1 MHYKRILL
9 KLSGEALQGDQG
21 YGICPKVLDSIA
33 LQVKEVWELGVE
45 IAIVIGG
52 GNIFRGL
59 KASSS
64 GMDRATADYMGMLGT
79 VINALALKEAI
90 EKHGRPARV
99 MSALDIESVAEPF
112 IRARALRHFDKG
124 RVLILAAGTGNPFFT
139 TDTCASLRAIEL
151 DADILLKATN
161 VDGVYDADPNLVED
175 ATRFERLTF
184 AEAINKQLG
193 VMDLTALSMCME
205 HDLPVVVF
213 NFKTDGNICRVIS
226 GESIGTIVTN
236 EKTEMANSQN

>member
-1 MHYKRILL
+1 
-9 KLSGEALQGDQG
+9 
-21 YGICPKVLDSIA
+21 
-33 LQVKEVWELGVE
+33 
-45 IAIVIGG
+45 
-52 GNIFRGL
+52 
-59 KASSS
+59 
-64 GMDRATADYMGMLGT
+64 
-79 VINALALKEAI
+79 
-90 EKHGRPARV
+90 
-99 MSALDIESVAEPF
+99 MS
-112 IRARALRHFDKG
+112 
-124 RVLILAAGTGNPFFT
+124 
-139 TDTCASLRAIEL
+139 
-151 DADILLKATN
+151 ILLKATN

-236 EKTEMANSQN
+236 EKTKMANSQN